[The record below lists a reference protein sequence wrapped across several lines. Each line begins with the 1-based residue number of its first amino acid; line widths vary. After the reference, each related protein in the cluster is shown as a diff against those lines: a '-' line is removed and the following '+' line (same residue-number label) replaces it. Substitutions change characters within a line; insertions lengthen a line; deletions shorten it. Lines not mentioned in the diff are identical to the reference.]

1 MLGHDGCQPTCS
13 CTPFVLVFPS
23 LFAHDAAA
31 AKRNVNVGKGG
42 GTAGL
47 DDYIYD
53 AADDDEYD
61 FM

>member
-1 MLGHDGCQPTCS
+1 VDDYTFHLRCTATDHHCAPFLAVFGC
-13 CTPFVLVFPS
+13 
-23 LFAHDAAA
+23 A
-31 AKRNVNVGKGG
+31 AKKSVNVGKGG

-47 DDYIYD
+47 DDYIYE